1 MWKQSPCL
9 EKEKQKKAIEFMFK
23 TVIKENFIEIKD
35 FQVQTDKADL
45 ILENQLGIV
54 NFETDAGKF
63 IGS

>member
-1 MWKQSPCL
+1 MEVESL

-35 FQVQTDKADL
+35 FQVQIDKANL

-54 NFETDAGKF
+54 NFETDPGKI

>member
-1 MWKQSPCL
+1 MEIESL

>member
-1 MWKQSPCL
+1 MEIESL

-35 FQVQTDKADL
+35 FQVQIDKADL
-45 ILENQLGIV
+45 ILENQLEIV
-54 NFETDAGKF
+54 NFETDPGKL